1 MTTEELR
8 WKVTMTAIPYMQ
20 QQFLLIL
27 ILLQLLL
34 EQPLPYFE
42 IANQIY
48 DTNIAQEIRNKE
60 MNSNNLTS

>member
-1 MTTEELR
+1 
-8 WKVTMTAIPYMQ
+8 MTAIPYMQ